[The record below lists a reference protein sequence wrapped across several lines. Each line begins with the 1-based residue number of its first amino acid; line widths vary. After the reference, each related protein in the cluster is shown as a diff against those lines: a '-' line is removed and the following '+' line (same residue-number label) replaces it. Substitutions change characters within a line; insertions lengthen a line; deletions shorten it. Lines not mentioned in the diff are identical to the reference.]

1 MEGRD
6 LSARANLTFSRAHL
20 EINDLTLQPGARVT
34 IALLEVQERS
44 GDGARVTDHAMSAS
58 LSQVIH
64 C

>member
-1 MEGRD
+1 M
-6 LSARANLTFSRAHL
+6 

-44 GDGARVTDHAMSAS
+44 EDGARVTDHAMSAS